1 MSYLIDI
8 MKTRH
13 NIQFFS
19 DKIPN
24 KDLIDDI
31 LKKAH
36 LLVPHKNNFWYYRV
50 KVYGPEHKEEKRLI
64 GMASVGGEGKDKFR
78 GGDEEDIKRL
88 GEIYDEWSSK
98 ENKKKGYPKIEGCN
112 FNMQVT
118 APYLLVY
125 THQKEYLSKKQENS
139 SYFKSGKQKEI
150 FKNQFNKKQ
159 NLDWIIQASMHGIST
174 AYICAENKLY
184 ASFCRCYFYN
194 HLIHTDIL
202 RPDERTAFMLGIG
215 YRDVNKPDFQS
226 LVGTPEYDEIV
237 EWK

>member
-215 YRDVNKPDFQS
+215 YRDVNKPYFQS
-226 LVGTPEYDEIV
+226 LVGKPEYDEIV

>member
-1 MSYLIDI
+1 MSYLTDI

-19 DKIPN
+19 DKIPD
-24 KDLIDDI
+24 KELIESI

-50 KVYGPEHKEEKRLI
+50 KVYGPEHKEEKRFL
-64 GMASVGGEGKDKFR
+64 GMASVAGEGKDKFR
-78 GGDEEDIKRL
+78 GGNEEDMKRL
-88 GEIYDEWSSK
+88 GEIYDEWSSE
-98 ENKKKGYPKIEGCN
+98 ENRKKGYPKIDGCN

-125 THQKEYLSKKQENS
+125 THQKNFMSKSQENA
-139 SYFKSGKQKEI
+139 SYYKSGKQKEI
-150 FKNQFNKKQ
+150 FRKETNSNYRF
-159 NLDWIIQASMHGIST
+159 DWVIQASMHGIST

-215 YRDVNKPDFQS
+215 YRDINKPYFQS
-226 LVGTPEYDEIV
+226 LVGKPEYDEIV

>member
-78 GGDEEDIKRL
+78 GGDEEDIKGL

-215 YRDVNKPDFQS
+215 YRDVNKPYFQS
-226 LVGTPEYDEIV
+226 LVGKPEYDEIV